1 MKKKTEQTLVRPG
14 RTGFTLIELLVVIAI
29 IAILAALLLPAL
41 AQAKLK
47 ATMATCL
54 SNEKQL
60 GLAFTMYANE
70 NNDRIVNAGGF
81 SEAGATK
88 YDADGYWALPNT
100 VNADPFFNSTAN
112 PTPWFNSTVALN
124 IVQSSLKTNNLLYQY
139 APSVGL
145 YHCPGDV
152 RFNLPVVLSQTPVK
166 WAYDSYSKTDNVGGE
181 NKNGPSYVKLSQIR
195 RPSDT
200 FAFLEDADSRGYN
213 VGTFVVLVQVAS
225 STISFQDP
233 FAMYHGNV
241 TTICFSDGHA
251 ESHKWLNPYLVLYG
265 KQASLGTY
273 TWNGYDMST
282 PTLPNLPSTLADP
295 DVNYIYN
302 HFLFPANP

>member
-1 MKKKTEQTLVRPG
+1 MNLKINRTGSRAVRRP
-14 RTGFTLIELLVVIAI
+14 GFTLIELLVVIAI

-54 SNEKQL
+54 NNEKQL

-70 NNDRIVNAGGF
+70 NNDRIVASLAHGQ
-81 SEAGATK
+81 K
-88 YDADGYWALPNT
+88 WDADGYWGPPSP
-100 VNADPFFNSTAN
+100 DPYNGSTSSN
-112 PTPWFNSTVALN
+112 PWFNLTAALAS
-124 IVQSSLKTNNLLYQY
+124 IQGSLKTNNLLYQY

-145 YHCPGDV
+145 YHCPGDT
-152 RFNLPVVLSQTPVK
+152 RFNLPFPALGATPK

-225 STISFQDP
+225 STITFQDP

-241 TTICFSDGHA
+241 TTLCFSDGHA

-273 TWNGYDMST
+273 TWNGDDMGS
-282 PTLPNLPSTLADP
+282 PPLPNLPSTLADP

-302 HFLFPANP
+302 HFLFPGNP